1 MQDVHN
7 VQGVYLFFVFFFL
20 ISETPIQL
28 RDPNLNGAV
37 GARDEVAFIWGSFLP
52 G

>member
-1 MQDVHN
+1 MFRVFICF
-7 VQGVYLFFVFFFL
+7 LFFFFL

>member
-1 MQDVHN
+1 MFRVFICF
-7 VQGVYLFFVFFFL
+7 LFFFFL

-28 RDPNLNGAV
+28 WDPNLNGAV